1 MKRQGR
7 ITEGYTH
14 PRKKATRKF
23 IQIAYLHLS
32 HNPQI
37 GYNNKGRRLGQLKSK
52 DSQIALN
59 HQTIGEKN
67 SFERNVPNQTE
78 TNTQRK
84 YFIEQIEFLN

>member
-7 ITEGYTH
+7 ITEGYTL

-37 GYNNKGRRLGQLKSK
+37 GYNNKGRRLGQLKSR

-59 HQTIGEKN
+59 HQTIGKKIPLKEMYQIKQKPTLEKN
-67 SFERNVPNQTE
+67 
-78 TNTQRK
+78 
-84 YFIEQIEFLN
+84 IL